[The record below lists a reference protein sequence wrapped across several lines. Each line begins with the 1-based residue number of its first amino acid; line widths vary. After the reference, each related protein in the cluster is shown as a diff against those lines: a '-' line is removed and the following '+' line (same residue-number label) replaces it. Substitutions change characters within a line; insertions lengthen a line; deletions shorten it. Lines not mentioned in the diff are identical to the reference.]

1 MDLPLYPTS
10 NKLEIKRGNRYSGAP
25 SIIGGDPEEEITPS
39 LLVLVRTRT
48 ACTGCGRS
56 VLVPSLRFTSP
67 ASRPIPQG
75 GIGRE
80 DRLFLLHGDV
90 QRYAMHIGEEGEYC
104 VRIVQGEHVLCP
116 RDTYA
121 GAQ

>member
-1 MDLPLYPTS
+1 M
-10 NKLEIKRGNRYSGAP
+10 R
-25 SIIGGDPEEEITPS
+25 PERISTLSS
-39 LLVLVRTRT
+39 LHFARL
-48 ACTGCGRS
+48 
-56 VLVPSLRFTSP
+56 F
-67 ASRPIPQG
+67 PIPQG